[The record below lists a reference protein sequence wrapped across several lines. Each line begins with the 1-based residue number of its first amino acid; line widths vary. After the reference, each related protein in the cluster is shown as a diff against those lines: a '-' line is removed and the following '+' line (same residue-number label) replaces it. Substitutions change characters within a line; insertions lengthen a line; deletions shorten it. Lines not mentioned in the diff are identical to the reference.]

1 MPFFKSTLSEKDLLA
16 GCIRNER
23 RKQELLYKQYC
34 QSMLALCITY
44 AKSEQDA
51 LEILQDGFL
60 KIFQKIHTYDAS
72 KSSLYTWMRT
82 VMVRTAID
90 FLRKQKKEIQTIE
103 IAEENEPI
111 ADERNFD
118 KISSGEL
125 MNYLQQLPEVT
136 RTVFNLFVSEGYSH
150 KEIGAFL
157 NISEGTSRW
166 HLSEARKFCSDH
178 LKNKLIA

>member
-1 MPFFKSTLSEKDLLA
+1 MPFFKSTLTEKDLLD

-23 RKQELLYKQYC
+23 RKQEILYKQYC

-44 AKSEQDA
+44 TKSEEDA

-60 KIFQKIHTYDAS
+60 KIFQKINTYEAA

-82 VMVRTAID
+82 VMIRTAID
-90 FLRKQKKEIQTIE
+90 FLRKQKKEIHTIE
-103 IAEENEPI
+103 LTEAHEPLVDGHF
-111 ADERNFD
+111 ADN
-118 KISSGEL
+118 ISNGDL
-125 MNYLQQLPEVT
+125 PGLLKQLPETT
-136 RTVFNLFVSEGYSH
+136 RTVFNLFVTEGYSH

-166 HLSEARKFCSDH
+166 HLSEARKFCSDN
-178 LKNKLIA
+178 LKNKLTA

>member
-44 AKSEQDA
+44 TKSEEDA
-51 LEILQDGFL
+51 HEILQDGFL
-60 KIFQKIHTYDAS
+60 KIFQKINSYDGS

-82 VMVRTAID
+82 VMIRTAID
-90 FLRKQKKEIQTIE
+90 FLRRHKSEIQTIE
-103 IAEENEPI
+103 IDEVNEPVSDTGTI
-111 ADERNFD
+111 D
-118 KISSGEL
+118 KISNREL
-125 MNYLQQLPEVT
+125 LNYLQLLPETT
-136 RTVFNLFVSEGYSH
+136 RTVFNLFITEGYSH
-150 KEIGAFL
+150 KEIGAYL

-166 HLSEARKFCSDH
+166 HLSEARKFCSNH
-178 LKNKLIA
+178 LKNKLTA